1 MGNLLKKELITRIS
15 LKQKK
20 AAEQARIAEA
30 EVTKAADNKA
40 EQEAVEKLAASRP
53 KVNTGKY
60 SIKTLKNSN
69 VLKK

>member
-30 EVTKAADNKA
+30 EVTKAAAIKA

-53 KVNTGKY
+53 KVNTG
-60 SIKTLKNSN
+60 N
-69 VLKK
+69 

>member
-30 EVTKAADNKA
+30 EVTKAAA
-40 EQEAVEKLAASRP
+40 ISRARSCRKTCRFTP
-53 KVNTGKY
+53 KSKY
-60 SIKTLKNSN
+60 G
-69 VLKK
+69 